1 MANEPQR
8 VTQGFVS
15 TLSEVKSHG
24 SWVLL
29 EVAWRWMFG
38 VPAVAIVW
46 QQASKVF
53 AARSWQATGI
63 EALSVNQLLTD
74 PLQASTTIASFAGV
88 VLPGLLH
95 VATWLAPLL
104 FVIWA
109 LVSGVGR
116 TLVLRRMDPTL
127 RPRVGTT
134 IALQL
139 LRVVPFAALSV
150 AWFAGLQALGRRT
163 IVDPVAAG
171 GEPAMMLYVGGA
183 IILTLGL
190 FILASLIG
198 WVFSL
203 APLVSAMRSLG
214 PAASV
219 RDALR
224 IGGLRSGLV
233 EINLVLSIVKI
244 ALMVLALVFSA
255 CPLPFQTELT
265 DEFLFWWNA
274 GVALCYFLASDFFH
288 VARISGYLRLA
299 RAAKVT
305 SH

>member
-1 MANEPQR
+1 MRTEPQR

-15 TLSEVKSHG
+15 TLSEVKSHS

-29 EVAWRWMFG
+29 EVAWRWVFG
-38 VPAVAIVW
+38 IPAVALVW
-46 QQASKVF
+46 LQASKVF
-53 AARSWQATGI
+53 SGTDWRATGI

-74 PLQASTTIASFAGV
+74 PLQASTTIANFAGV
-88 VLPGLLH
+88 VLPGLLQ

-104 FVIWA
+104 FVAWA
-109 LVSGVGR
+109 FVSGVGR
-116 TLVLRRMDPTL
+116 TLVLRRMDATL
-127 RPRVGTT
+127 RPRIITT

-139 LRVVPFAALSV
+139 LRVIPFAALSM
-150 AWFAGLQALGRRT
+150 AWFAGLEALGRRT

-183 IILTLGL
+183 IVLTLGL
-190 FILASLIG
+190 FIVASLIG

-214 PAASV
+214 PLASV
-219 RDALR
+219 REAVR
-224 IGGLRSGLV
+224 IGGLRSGLIEV
-233 EINLVLSIVKI
+233 NLVLSIVKI

-274 GVALCYFLASDFFH
+274 GVAVWYFLASDFFH

-299 RAAKVT
+299 RSAKAS